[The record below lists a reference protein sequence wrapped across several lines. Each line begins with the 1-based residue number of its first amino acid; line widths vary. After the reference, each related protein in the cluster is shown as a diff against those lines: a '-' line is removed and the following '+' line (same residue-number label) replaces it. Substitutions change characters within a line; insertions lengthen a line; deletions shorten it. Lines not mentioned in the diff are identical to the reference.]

1 MTKRSYITAR
11 RVAAIES
18 GLKPIQRALLDDVAR
33 LNVASGR
40 QLRRLQYRPTDNARR
55 MARLDLANLVEHRVL
70 ARLERRIGGQRSGSE
85 GFVYALDVAGQRLT
99 SGPGAK
105 LRYPWTPGNH
115 HLRHALAV
123 SELYVAIRETEAHSD
138 IRMERF
144 DAEPRSWRF
153 YRGPGGSSSV
163 LKPDAYLIMASSG
176 YDDSWFIEMDRSTE
190 PLTVITAKA
199 RAYCRYWQ
207 SGREQSREG
216 VFPTVLWVVPDD
228 QRRTAVIN
236 ALASIPAEHW
246 QLFRVITFDRAAEAI
261 CSGELINKSKEVEL

>member
-1 MTKRSYITAR
+1 MTKRSYITAKR
-11 RVAAIES
+11 LAAIEAD
-18 GLKPIQRALLDDVAR
+18 LKPIQRALLNDVAR

-40 QLRRLQYRPTDNARR
+40 QLRRLHYRPTDNARR
-55 MARLDLANLVEHRVL
+55 MARLDLANLVELRAL

-85 GFVYALDVAGQRLT
+85 GFVYALDVAGQRLA

-105 LRYPWTPGNH
+105 LRHPWTPGNH

-123 SELYVAIRETEAHSD
+123 SELYVALRETEARSD
-138 IRMERF
+138 IRLEHF

-153 YRGPGGSSSV
+153 HRGPGGSPFV
-163 LKPDAYLIMASSG
+163 LKPDAHLITASSG

-190 PLTVITAKA
+190 PLTVIAAKA
-199 RAYCRYWQ
+199 RAYIRYWQ
-207 SGREQSREG
+207 SGREQSREA

-236 ALASIPAEHW
+236 ALASMPAGHW
-246 QLFRVITFDRAAEAI
+246 QLFRVVTLDRAAAAI
-261 CSGELINKSKEVEL
+261 CSGELINQSKEVEL